1 MKSYEK
7 IARILRTDRDNIR
20 IIEERLAAVT
30 GKKDVMD
37 KIIEGN
43 ETMIIGQDIER
54 QRNL

>member
-43 ETMIIGQDIER
+43 ETMITDR
-54 QRNL
+54 LNLLGLA